1 MEKFS
6 YETNGYNRSEV
17 NKFVEEVITQT
28 EGIISKYKAQ
38 KKEIEN
44 LRQELQRYRNMEVS
58 LKDAIIRA
66 EEAGDNIKRMAR
78 EESNMIVIDAKH
90 NANRIVNEA
99 LLKAE
104 KIEVKAENIE
114 NNMRIF
120 KRKLKLIMEQQMAVV
135 EEIEVLKLDMWA
147 WVPLGRIHSPLN

>member
-38 KKEIEN
+38 KNEIES

-135 EEIEVLKLDMWA
+135 EEIEVLKLDD
-147 WVPLGRIHSPLN
+147 N